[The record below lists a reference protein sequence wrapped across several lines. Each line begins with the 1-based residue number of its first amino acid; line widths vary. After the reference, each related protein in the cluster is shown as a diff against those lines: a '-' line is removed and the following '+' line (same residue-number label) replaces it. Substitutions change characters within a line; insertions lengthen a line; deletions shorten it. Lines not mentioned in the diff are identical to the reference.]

1 MKQIKYLEIKKLKI
15 KYFFSLFVIFIFSQL
30 IHDGKTSENRILF
43 KINNQ
48 IITTLDIA
56 FEIKYLKTINEDYAK
71 LDNLKAIEIAK
82 RSLVREKIKQ
92 IQLKK
97 IFKDLKIDESFL
109 NNFAVNNFKRFG
121 INSKADFENFFLSQG
136 INPNSIKEKIKI
148 EILWNQL
155 IYNKFHKNV
164 KIDLEKIKKELLKNN
179 KQKEYLISE
188 ILFNL
193 NEDEKLDEKL
203 KIIKKVINEKSFSQA
218 ALTFSISNT
227 NNNGGNLG
235 WVKESV
241 LSGKIKNQ
249 INKTKV
255 GEITD
260 VIIIPG
266 GFLILKIQQSR
277 ISEKD
282 LNFEKELEIIVDK
295 KTNEQLNQFSNIY
308 FNKVKKNIVIN
319 ELS

>member
-1 MKQIKYLEIKKLKI
+1 M
-15 KYFFSLFVIFIFSQL
+15 
-30 IHDGKTSENRILF
+30 
-43 KINNQ
+43 
-48 IITTLDIA
+48 
-56 FEIKYLKTINEDYAK
+56 
-71 LDNLKAIEIAK
+71 
-82 RSLVREKIKQ
+82 VREKIKQ